1 MTTLRWRKNQRSL
14 LAFLAVCL
22 FVILTLQFPG
32 VQKLLR
38 DTLVVY
44 LIKGDDLS
52 QHCGENGK
60 DSSGAIYVLGGSR
73 ESLEKK
79 FVTAARLYHQR
90 IGTKIMLL
98 REPGIMDYSPLMRR
112 NQSYDEW
119 VTGKLKNL
127 GVRIEDIEAVSFP
140 IGFFGTL
147 SEAKSILKIV
157 SGQGYS
163 RLALVTSAYHTR
175 RTWASFIRYAEDQDL
190 NLCIYSSD
198 ENIYFRDILPELF
211 KLVIYEMALV

>member
-1 MTTLRWRKNQRSL
+1 MTALRWRKNQRSL

-52 QHCGENGK
+52 QHCGENGE

-79 FVTAARLYHQR
+79 FVTAARLYHPEDR
-90 IGTKIMLL
+90 DKNHAFEGTRHHGLQSINEA
-98 REPGIMDYSPLMRR
+98 EP
-112 NQSYDEW
+112 
-119 VTGKLKNL
+119 KL
-127 GVRIEDIEAVSFP
+127 
-140 IGFFGTL
+140 
-147 SEAKSILKIV
+147 
-157 SGQGYS
+157 
-163 RLALVTSAYHTR
+163 
-175 RTWASFIRYAEDQDL
+175 
-190 NLCIYSSD
+190 
-198 ENIYFRDILPELF
+198 
-211 KLVIYEMALV
+211 